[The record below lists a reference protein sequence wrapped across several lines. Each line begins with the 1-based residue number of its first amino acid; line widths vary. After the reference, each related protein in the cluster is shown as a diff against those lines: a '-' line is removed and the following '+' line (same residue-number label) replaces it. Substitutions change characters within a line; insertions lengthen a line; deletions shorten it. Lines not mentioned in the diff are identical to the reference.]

1 MKRILIVTLV
11 LVLSLVSCGSKQVA
25 MDTVRDTVSKV
36 QFRDLTFEPDLDMTL
51 SQYNLEIQG
60 IESYRIMSGT
70 GATAEEITVFK
81 LAQGVSSED
90 VKKACEQRKE
100 DVYKM
105 YETYKPAEVPMIENT
120 QIFTQGEYVFYVC
133 VDNAQ
138 NVKTEIENLFK

>member
-138 NVKTEIENLFK
+138 DVKTEIENLFK

>member
-133 VDNAQ
+133 ADNAQ

>member
-11 LVLSLVSCGSKQVA
+11 LVLSLVSCGAKQVE
-25 MDTVRDTVSKV
+25 METVRDTVSKV

-81 LAQGVSSED
+81 LADGVSSED

-138 NVKTEIENLFK
+138 DVKTEIENLFK

>member
-11 LVLSLVSCGSKQVA
+11 LVLTLVSCGSKQVA

-138 NVKTEIENLFK
+138 DVKTEIENLFK

>member
-11 LVLSLVSCGSKQVA
+11 LVLTLVSCGSKQVA

>member
-81 LAQGVSSED
+81 LAEGVSSED

>member
-81 LAQGVSSED
+81 LADGVSSED

-138 NVKTEIENLFK
+138 DVKTEIENLFK